1 MKRIFRKSVA
11 LIICALLFVPYCL
24 EAQNVTDA
32 KGKKQGKW
40 SKSYPNGKVKYSGE
54 FKDDKEVG
62 TFSYYSQDGKLT
74 QTIEYSQYG
83 KVGQA
88 KFFYKDGKIMSEG
101 RYINKKKEGT
111 WTYYDEKGRKIREEN
126 LVAGKKNGKETNWDR
141 NGGINL
147 TTNYKNGIKE
157 GEEYKN
163 YYADGYSIA
172 NYSNDKL
179 DGEFTHYYASKK
191 KQIVGQYSK
200 DKKVGEWNFMDISG
214 DVVKI
219 QKWENGELKYDA
231 LRLNTRNNT
240 MEIEFK
246 DIAYF
251 YPLGKQTCVVLKNG
265 KKINAFNNYEQVVN
279 LSDGNTFLLLNK
291 TNKVYA
297 NYSAIKGTKDD
308 GGKELLIILDP
319 KADVEIRTDE
329 DSRKLLQ
336 SLFRK

>member
-1 MKRIFRKSVA
+1 MFFFSKLFGRKKPNKIKIGLA
-11 LIICALLFVPYCL
+11 LGSGG
-24 EAQNVTDA
+24 A
-32 KGKKQGKW
+32 KG
-40 SKSYPNGKVKYSGE
+40 
-54 FKDDKEVG
+54 FAHVG
-62 TFSYYSQDGKLT
+62 ALKAF
-74 QTIEYSQYG
+74 
-83 KVGQA
+83 
-88 KFFYKDGKIMSEG
+88 
-101 RYINKKKEGT
+101 
-111 WTYYDEKGRKIREEN
+111 EEN
-126 LVAGKKNGKETNWDR
+126 GIEFDVI
-141 NGGINL
+141 GGTSI
-147 TTNYKNGIKE
+147 GSIV
-157 GEEYKN
+157 GAF
-163 YYADGYSIA
+163 YADGYSIA

-179 DGEFTHYYASKK
+179 NGEFTHYYASKK
-191 KQIVGQYSK
+191 KQIVGQYLK
-200 DKKVGEWNFMDISG
+200 DKKVGEWKFMDISG